1 MFSYMTA
8 ANASARG
15 QRAAILS
22 SPLRELT
29 GFCLV
34 VDCLTAGCRSERAYS
49 ITALAACYDGTQMVS
64 SVIRLMRCAGCG
76 KPVGAAWLVTGP
88 TRSTSASGLAVWR
101 CWGRLRGGERPGRGR
116 MPEPFSHATL
126 PEFGCV
132 LHPWSFVQ

>member
-29 GFCLV
+29 GFCLA
-34 VDCLTAGCRSERAYS
+34 VDCLTAGCRSERVYS

-76 KPVGAAWLVTGP
+76 KPVGAAWRRALNERVRSRRVALLGP
-88 TRSTSASGLAVWR
+88 AA
-101 CWGRLRGGERPGRGR
+101 RG
-116 MPEPFSHATL
+116 
-126 PEFGCV
+126 
-132 LHPWSFVQ
+132 